1 MRIDEINKVAEE
13 KYSRKSDSAVS
24 LFIDTVLY
32 DLKNAFVEGA
42 LWSDGRPDIE
52 AFHPSSEI
60 KDLNLPTYD

>member
-24 LFIDTVLY
+24 LLIDTVLY

-42 LWSDGRPDIE
+42 LWSDDHPDTI
-52 AFHPSSEI
+52 AFQPSSQVTDI
-60 KDLNLPTYD
+60 NL

>member
-13 KYSRKSDSAVS
+13 KYSRKGDSAVS

-42 LWSDGRPDIE
+42 LWSDDHPDTT
-52 AFHPSSEI
+52 AFQPSSQVTDI
-60 KDLNLPTYD
+60 NL